1 MPFTR
6 RDFVSGIAMTAGAL
20 QLSPL
25 QAAAKGLLD
34 PAAIGPD
41 YYPPALTGLRGSHA
55 GAFEVAH
62 ALALQGSMPALPAG
76 VVDDVYDLV
85 VVGAGVSGLAAA
97 YFFREEAGASARILV
112 LDNHDDFG
120 GHAKRNEFTAGGR
133 TLIGYGGSQS
143 IDTPSAYSRAA
154 IGLLRKLGI
163 DVARFHTYYDKG
175 FVKRHGLGARL
186 FLDRAHYGKDV
197 LTPDPFSTRWLDINE
212 APDAAAIINGLP
224 LSDAGKKAL
233 ISLHGQTGD
242 LLAGQSAEQKITTL
256 RGMSYDDFLRR
267 VAGMPEEVVDFFNAE
282 SVGLWAVGYDALSAL
297 EATRE
302 GMPGTGGLGLDEVL
316 AGDHPHNDPYIF
328 HFPEGNAG
336 VARLLVRALVPA
348 SASGSTME
356 DIVTARL
363 HYETLD
369 RPSNPARIRLNS
381 TVLDVRHVQDKAAV
395 DVCYARGGTVER
407 VRAKHVVMACWNHVI
422 PHICPDVP
430 APQVEAMRFPEK
442 APLVY
447 ANVALHNWRAPA
459 RAGMY
464 SFRAPRDFF
473 SYGMLDFPVSL
484 PGYAFSAS
492 PEEPIILHMV
502 HTPRVRGLPIREQY
516 RQGRAQLLSLSFTDF
531 ETHILRML
539 QSMWGSHDF
548 DAQKDIAGITVN
560 RWPHGYSYEYC
571 DLVDPPEWTPEN
583 GPHITARAKIGRIS
597 IANADSHARAYLDAA
612 IDAGFRAAREQS
624 G

>member
-1 MPFTR
+1 
-6 RDFVSGIAMTAGAL
+6 
-20 QLSPL
+20 
-25 QAAAKGLLD
+25 
-34 PAAIGPD
+34 
-41 YYPPALTGLRGSHA
+41 
-55 GAFEVAH
+55 
-62 ALALQGSMPALPAG
+62 
-76 VVDDVYDLV
+76 
-85 VVGAGVSGLAAA
+85 
-97 YFFREEAGASARILV
+97 
-112 LDNHDDFG
+112 
-120 GHAKRNEFTAGGR
+120 
-133 TLIGYGGSQS
+133 
-143 IDTPSAYSRAA
+143 
-154 IGLLRKLGI
+154 
-163 DVARFHTYYDKG
+163 
-175 FVKRHGLGARL
+175 
-186 FLDRAHYGKDV
+186 
-197 LTPDPFSTRWLDINE
+197 
-212 APDAAAIINGLP
+212 
-224 LSDAGKKAL
+224 
-233 ISLHGQTGD
+233 
-242 LLAGQSAEQKITTL
+242 
-256 RGMSYDDFLRR
+256 MSYDDFLRR
-267 VAGMPEEVVDFFNAE
+267 VAGMPQEVVDFFNAE
-282 SVGLWAVGYDALSAL
+282 PVGLWAVGYDALSAL

-328 HFPEGNAG
+328 HFPDGNAG

-348 SASGSTME
+348 SAGGSTME
-356 DIVTARL
+356 DIVTQRL

-369 RPSNPARIRLNS
+369 RTSNTTRIRLNS

-442 APLVY
+442 VPLVY

-516 RQGRAQLLSLSFTDF
+516 RQGRAQLLSLSFADF
-531 ETHILRML
+531 EMHILRML
-539 QSMWGSHDF
+539 QSMLGSHGF
-548 DAQKDIAGITVN
+548 DAKKDIAGITVN
-560 RWPHGYSYEYC
+560 RWPHGFAYEYC

>member
-6 RDFVSGIAMTAGAL
+6 RDFISGIAITAGAL

-76 VVDDVYDLV
+76 AVDDVYDLV
-85 VVGAGVSGLAAA
+85 VVGGGVSGLAAA

-212 APDAAAIINGLP
+212 APDAAAVISGLP

-233 ISLHGQTGD
+233 IGLHRQTGD
-242 LLAGQSAEQKITTL
+242 LLAGQSVEQKLATL
-256 RGMSYDDFLRR
+256 RGMSYDDYLRR
-267 VAGMPEEVVDFFNAE
+267 VAGMPEEVVDFFNAQ
-282 SVGLWAVGYDALSAL
+282 SIGLWAVGYDALSAL

-336 VARLLVRALVPA
+336 VARLLVRALIPA

-356 DIVTARL
+356 DIVTARV
-363 HYETLD
+363 HYEALD
-369 RPSNPARIRLNS
+369 RVSNTTRIRLNS
-381 TVLDVRHVQDKAAV
+381 TALDVRHVQDKAAV
-395 DVCYARGGTVER
+395 WCLRLSWVPVVVAALRSKEKHGQDAMPSQVNGDTTPYPGLRLMSCRYLLVGV
-407 VRAKHVVMACWNHVI
+407 AKWDAWKHGSAGLVSPVT
-422 PHICPDVP
+422 
-430 APQVEAMRFPEK
+430 MR
-442 APLVY
+442 
-447 ANVALHNWRAPA
+447 
-459 RAGMY
+459 
-464 SFRAPRDFF
+464 
-473 SYGMLDFPVSL
+473 
-484 PGYAFSAS
+484 
-492 PEEPIILHMV
+492 
-502 HTPRVRGLPIREQY
+502 
-516 RQGRAQLLSLSFTDF
+516 
-531 ETHILRML
+531 
-539 QSMWGSHDF
+539 
-548 DAQKDIAGITVN
+548 
-560 RWPHGYSYEYC
+560 
-571 DLVDPPEWTPEN
+571 
-583 GPHITARAKIGRIS
+583 
-597 IANADSHARAYLDAA
+597 
-612 IDAGFRAAREQS
+612 
-624 G
+624 

>member
-1 MPFTR
+1 
-6 RDFVSGIAMTAGAL
+6 
-20 QLSPL
+20 
-25 QAAAKGLLD
+25 
-34 PAAIGPD
+34 
-41 YYPPALTGLRGSHA
+41 
-55 GAFEVAH
+55 
-62 ALALQGSMPALPAG
+62 MPALPAG
-76 VVDDVYDLV
+76 AVDDVYDLV
-85 VVGAGVSGLAAA
+85 VVGGGVSGLAAA

-163 DVARFHTYYDKG
+163 DVSRFHTYYDKG

-197 LTPDPFSTRWLDINE
+197 LTPDPFSTRWLNIDE
-212 APDAAAIINGLP
+212 APDAAAIINALP
-224 LSDAGKKAL
+224 LSAAGKKAL

-267 VAGMPEEVVDFFNAE
+267 VAGMPQEVVDFFNAE
-282 SVGLWAVGYDALSAL
+282 PVGLWAVGYDALSAL

-328 HFPEGNAG
+328 HFPDGNAG

-348 SASGSTME
+348 SAGGSTME
-356 DIVTARL
+356 DIVTQRL

-369 RPSNPARIRLNS
+369 RTSNTTRIRLNS

-407 VRAKHVVMACWNHVI
+407 VRAKLVVMACWNHVI

-442 APLVY
+442 VPLVY

-516 RQGRAQLLSLSFTDF
+516 RQGRAQLLSLSFADF
-531 ETHILRML
+531 EMHILRML
-539 QSMWGSHDF
+539 QSMLGSHGF
-548 DAQKDIAGITVN
+548 DAKKDIAGITVN
-560 RWPHGYSYEYC
+560 RWPHGFAYEYC